1 VDGDERIQPGARPAP
16 DEELL
21 VIELL
26 EVAVDR

>member
-1 VDGDERIQPGARPAP
+1 VDRDECEEARALSTP
-16 DEELL
+16 DEDLL

>member
-1 VDGDERIQPGARPAP
+1 VDRDEREQARALSAA
-16 DEELL
+16 DEDLL